1 MLPSLLQL
9 PDPIFNLNS
18 VNYDLINSQ
27 PKLVSNCSFSEG
39 KVVSGWK
46 VENSDSWELIGK
58 NDPQKPQM
66 FYPVRNPDL
75 SLTRGDVVAA
85 RCTMVNNRDRTT
97 YVGST
102 KEDEMCNFYIM
113 YWVDGVDADLPMDC
127 FSPVGGARE
136 FG

>member
-1 MLPSLLQL
+1 M
-9 PDPIFNLNS
+9 F
-18 VNYDLINSQ
+18 
-27 PKLVSNCSFSEG
+27 SNCSSYKG

-58 NDPQKPQM
+58 KDPQKPQM
-66 FYPVRNPDL
+66 FYPVENTDL
-75 SLTRGDVVAA
+75 TLTEGDVVAA

-113 YWVDGVDADLPMDC
+113 YWVDGDLPMEQTTC
-127 FSPVGGARE
+127 FSRVSRAGLIKTWGKSSE
-136 FG
+136 L